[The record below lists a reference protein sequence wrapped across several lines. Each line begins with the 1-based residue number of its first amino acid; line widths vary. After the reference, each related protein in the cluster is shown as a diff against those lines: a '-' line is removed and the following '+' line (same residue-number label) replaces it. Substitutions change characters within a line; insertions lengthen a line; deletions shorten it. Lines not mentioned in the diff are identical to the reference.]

1 MKKIEIEQKVMR
13 IIADLIS
20 VDVEDVKI
28 DSSFVGDLHFDSLD
42 AVELIMSIEDEFNIS
57 ITDEEAEKMMTV
69 NAVVAHVEKTITE

>member
-1 MKKIEIEQKVMR
+1 MEKIELEQKVMR
-13 IIADLIS
+13 VIADLIS

-28 DSSFVGDLHFDSLD
+28 DSRFIGDLHFDSLD
-42 AVELIMSIEDEFNIS
+42 AVELIMSIENEFDIS